1 MEIKDILEKVKSR
14 YDKEKAGDFK
24 GSFSFEIEGGD
35 PKEFTLSIKND
46 GLEITEKIEDSADC
60 IIKTDL
66 DTFSD
71 IVNGEKS
78 PISEYMKG
86 KLKIKGDLGSA
97 LKLNELFFS

>member
-1 MEIKDILEKVKSR
+1 MKIKEILEKVKNR
-14 YDKEKAGDFK
+14 FDKEKAGDFR

-35 PKEFTLSIKND
+35 PKVFTLSIKDD

-60 IIKTDL
+60 TIRTDL

-86 KLKIKGDLGSA
+86 KLKIKGNLGSA

>member
-1 MEIKDILEKVKSR
+1 MEVKEILEKVKMR
-14 YDKEKAGDFK
+14 FNKEKAGDYK
-24 GSFSFEIEGGD
+24 GAFSFEIEGGN
-35 PKEFTLSIKND
+35 PKEFTISIKDD
-46 GLEITEKIEDSADC
+46 GLEISEKIEDSANC
-60 IIKTDL
+60 LIRTDL

-71 IVNGEKS
+71 IVKGEKS

>member
-1 MEIKDILEKVKSR
+1 MNIKEIFEKVKGKF
-14 YDKEKAGDFK
+14 DKEKAGDYR
-24 GSFSFEIEGGD
+24 GAFSFEIDGGN
-35 PKEFTLSIKND
+35 PKEFTISIKDD

-60 IIKTDL
+60 LIKTDL

-71 IVNGEKS
+71 IVEGEKS